1 MGIKASLQSPP
12 PYMGPPAYYS
22 AVNETTPN
30 VIAAEKTPIVADKIK
45 YAIFYRYLTG
55 LRRTFSGPAIFDTY
69 EECKAYCDDLNA
81 LNAQKYTEDIVLF
94 HFPG

>member
-1 MGIKASLQSPP
+1 MGNKVFLSSLPP
-12 PYMGPPAYYS
+12 PYTATATATTAYTKL
-22 AVNETTPN
+22 VN
-30 VIAAEKTPIVADKIK
+30 VDEKPCTDKIK

-55 LRRTFSGPAIFDTY
+55 LRRTFSGPAIFETY

-81 LNAQKYTEDIVLF
+81 LNAQKHYEDGVLF

>member
-1 MGIKASLQSPP
+1 MGNKLFLSQTPPPP
-12 PYMGPPAYYS
+12 PYTAYTKE
-22 AVNETTPN
+22 ANFD
-30 VIAAEKTPIVADKIK
+30 EKPRTDKIK

-55 LRRTFSGPAIFDTY
+55 LKRTFSGPAIFETY

-81 LNAQKYTEDIVLF
+81 LNAKKHYEDVVLF